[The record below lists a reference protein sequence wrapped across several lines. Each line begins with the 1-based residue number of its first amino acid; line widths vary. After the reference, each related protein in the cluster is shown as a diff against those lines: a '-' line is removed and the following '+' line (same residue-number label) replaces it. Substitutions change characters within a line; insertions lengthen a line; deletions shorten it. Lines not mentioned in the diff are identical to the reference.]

1 MKYHDEFDPIYLSQK
16 QFTKWDDYV
25 ARNYKDF
32 YRNKIVYEAEK
43 CGRGFNII
51 FKNEPYEHFDNL
63 IAISQDKEVNYVA
76 ESK

>member
-32 YRNKIVYEAEK
+32 YRNKISYEAEK
-43 CGRGFNII
+43 CGRGFKII
-51 FKNEPYEHFDNL
+51 FLN
-63 IAISQDKEVNYVA
+63 
-76 ESK
+76 